1 MKLPRDLSGR
11 DLAKALQA
19 LGYSVTRQT
28 GSHLRL
34 TTTTQGEHH
43 VTVPDHDALR
53 VGTLSGVL
61 ADVAAPFNLT
71 REELMK
77 RLFGSR
83 APRKVRSAV
92 VCAVRPQSRSR
103 SGRGA
108 VAVSCAGGSWRLP
121 GPT

>member
-11 DLAKALQA
+11 DLAKALSA

-61 ADVAAPFNLT
+61 ADVAAHFNLT

-77 RLFGSR
+77 RLFGS
-83 APRKVRSAV
+83 
-92 VCAVRPQSRSR
+92 
-103 SGRGA
+103 
-108 VAVSCAGGSWRLP
+108 
-121 GPT
+121 